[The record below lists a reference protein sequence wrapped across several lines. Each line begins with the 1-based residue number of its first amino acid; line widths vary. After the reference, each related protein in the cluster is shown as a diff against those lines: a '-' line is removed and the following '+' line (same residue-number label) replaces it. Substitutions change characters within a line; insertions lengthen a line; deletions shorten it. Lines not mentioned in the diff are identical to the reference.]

1 MNEFAINLNEFFKS
15 LPQWNIE
22 AFSGYK
28 PKTTFW
34 QDFSIADAAY
44 MFGENPL
51 AAVRKTYRTA
61 FKEWKSDHVFLTELV
76 MVLNHKIWYHYEAA
90 LNADKKGLP
99 NRRDYHTALSHL
111 YDELWRE
118 CYAWGCEHLSGE
130 EAAYFYDTLD

>member
-44 MFGENPL
+44 KWGENPFT
-51 AAVRKTYRTA
+51 AVKSMYRRA
-61 FKEWKSDHVFLTELV
+61 FKEWKHDHEFLTELV
-76 MVLNHKIWYHYEAA
+76 MVLNHKIFYHFNAA
-90 LNADKKGLP
+90 DAAEKKGLL
-99 NRRDYHTALSHL
+99 NLRDYHGALSHI
-111 YDELWRE
+111 YDGLWRE